1 MTTSIAELLNY
12 IQDIVSTEMY
22 ECDMEEFHGSNK
34 PVDLD
39 RMNWILDM
47 VEDIR
52 VLMNGTSEITSEDT
66 TLWIDSNKDKI
77 LKSIKVA

>member
-12 IQDIVSTEMY
+12 IEDIVATELY
-22 ECDMEEFHGSNK
+22 ECDMEEFHGSSK
-34 PVDLD
+34 PADLD
-39 RMNWILDM
+39 RMSWVLNLI
-47 VEDIR
+47 EDIR
-52 VLMNGTSEITSEDT
+52 VMLNGSDEAAPKDS